1 MHRDAVIVE
10 VGLNEAATRAQNPHV
25 PISPDECAADAV
37 RCADAGAAIVHWH
50 ARDPDTGEQ
59 RLADAELY
67 GRALG
72 PMRDAGLLAYPSY
85 PIDVDSV
92 DDRLGHCFAL
102 HERHGLELGPADLGS
117 VSVVIWDEASRTF
130 PLVGAGPGV
139 VTNPLAFTLEALER
153 YAALGMPPTL
163 GVFDVG
169 GTRTMVMLAQAG
181 HLREPILLKI
191 FLAGA
196 WAVGPFP
203 TEEALDFHLR
213 QIPDDLDVEWLVVP
227 YALADAA
234 LVERL
239 WRHAL
244 ARGGGIRVGVG
255 DNPSA
260 DPTASNA
267 MLVERA
273 VACAADA
280 GRPIASTDDVRDRF
294 GINGTRPRT

>member
-1 MHRDAVIVE
+1 MDRDAVIIE
-10 VGLNEAATRAQNPHV
+10 VGLNEAASRAQNAHV
-25 PISPDECAADAV
+25 PYSPDECATDAA

-50 ARDPDTGEQ
+50 ARDPETGEQ

-67 GRALG
+67 GAALG
-72 PMRDAGLLAYPSY
+72 PMRNAGLLAYPSY

-102 HERHGLELGPADLGS
+102 HEHHGLELGPADLGS
-117 VSVVIWDEASRTF
+117 VSVVVWDEANHTF
-130 PLVGAGPGV
+130 PVVGAGSGV

-181 HLREPILLKI
+181 HLQEPILLKI

-203 TEEALDFHLR
+203 SEEALDFHLH

-227 YALADAA
+227 YALGDAA

-244 ARGGGIRVGVG
+244 ARGGSIRVGIG

-260 DPTASNA
+260 DPAASNA
-267 MLVERA
+267 TLVQRA
-273 VACAADA
+273 AECVADA
-280 GRPIASTDDVRDRF
+280 GRPLASADDVRARF
-294 GINGTRPRT
+294 GILGSRPRS